1 MSRTDPPG
9 EKPWGSTDPADG
21 FLRQQ
26 IGVMAACAALVQV
39 LLSPLCFFLPDRSR
53 FLASSLVGS
62 AIFIAVYG
70 LHALSCL
77 GRMNWMSPQ
86 AFAARIFSGFLI
98 KIVLTAG
105 LFCFACRHGDL
116 DLRFAAG
123 SFAAS
128 VLLCSF
134 AGAWVAVIRMK

>member
-9 EKPWGSTDPADG
+9 EKPRGSADPADV

-26 IGVMAACAALVQV
+26 IGVMAACATLVQV
-39 LLSPLCFFLPDRSR
+39 LLSPLCFFLPDRGR
-53 FLASSLVGS
+53 ILASSLVGG

-77 GRMNWMSPQ
+77 GRMNRMSPQ
-86 AFAARIFSGFLI
+86 IFAARIFSGFLI

-128 VLLCSF
+128 VLLCSI
-134 AGAWVAVIRMK
+134 AGVWAAVIRMK